1 MIYKLP
7 KIGADAI
14 ALSHFPTRHQAFI
27 FRASE
32 YVPKELIAR
41 VLKTSVENVT
51 RAAEEMGLPDYDPG
65 ELWLKRG
72 YITII
77 RRMWHVLPYSQ
88 LLELLG
94 MDELELATILRDED
108 FLDHKLQDKPRCET
122 VIWRELTENERTRTA
137 EIKRIVQKINL
148 GGKAPFDFEYNVPKI
163 THSGKEKFKTRI
175 IYAFS
180 GLYQHAFDVDSREFL
195 PDEQLEAYRDLGVN
209 GIWTQGV
216 ISQLSEFPFEP
227 SVSSGYEKRLE
238 RMRELTERLDKYG
251 IKLYLYI
258 NEPRYMPLKFFE
270 KHPDIRGHIRG
281 DRASL
286 CTSTETVRNYLKS
299 SIETICRAV
308 PLIGGFFTITRSE
321 NLTNCYSHSGDKG
334 LECTCPRCKSR
345 TIGEVIGE
353 TVGCILEGARRVSSD
368 IRVFAWSWAWDE
380 KNEEIIRALP
390 KGVIL
395 LSQSELSIPF
405 NIGGVN
411 GEVYDYSMSIVGPG
425 ERAREEWRVARECG
439 LEVGAKVQVNTTW
452 EASTVPALPVSCS
465 IDEHMKGLEREGV
478 EHILLSWTLG
488 GYPCRNLA
496 VAAKYFYE
504 KCDFSIEGSPYYE
517 AEKQFSEAFKE
528 YPFHVHSIYM
538 GPHNAG
544 PSTLLFEKPTGY
556 KATMTCFPY
565 DDLEQWR
572 SIYPVDVF
580 ENQFAKLCEGWKKG
594 LELIPEND
602 FSETAVMARAAYCLF
617 RSSLNQIRFIRAR
630 DSGRYADAV
639 RIAEDEIEVAE
650 NMLNLM
656 NRNASIGYE
665 AANHY
670 YFSKGQIAEKIV
682 NCHYIINNFS
692 KKCCEAKD
700 GNML

>member
-14 ALSHFPTRHQAFI
+14 ALSHFPTKHQAFI

-32 YVPKELIAR
+32 YVPRELIAR
-41 VLKTSVENVT
+41 VLKTSIENVT
-51 RAAEEMGLPDYDPG
+51 RAAEEMGLPDYEPG
-65 ELWLKRG
+65 ELWLQRG

-77 RRMWHVLPYSQ
+77 RRMWHILPYSQ

-94 MDELELATILRDED
+94 MDESELATILREED
-108 FLDHKLQDKPRCET
+108 FLDHKLQDKPNCREVT
-122 VIWRELTENERTRTA
+122 WRELTEDERTRTA
-137 EIKRIVQKINL
+137 EIKRIMQKL
-148 GGKAPFDFEYNVPKI
+148 DFFGKTPFDFEYNVPKI
-163 THSGKEKFKTRI
+163 TYGGKEKFKTRM

-195 PDEQLEAYRDLGVN
+195 PDKQLEAYRALGVN

-216 ISQLSEFPFEP
+216 LSQLSEFPFEP
-227 SVSSGYEKRLE
+227 SVSAGYEKRLE
-238 RMRELTERLDKYG
+238 KMKELTERLDKYG

-270 KHPDIRGHIRG
+270 KHPDIRGHVIG

-286 CTSTETVRNYLKS
+286 CTSTEAVRTYLKNAV
-299 SIETICRAV
+299 ERICRAV

-321 NLTNCYSHSGDKG
+321 NLTNCYSHSGDDG
-334 LECTCPRCKSR
+334 IECNCPRCKSR
-345 TIGEVIGE
+345 SVGEVIAE
-353 TVGCILEGARRVSSD
+353 TVGCVLEGARRVSDD
-368 IRVFAWSWAWDE
+368 IRVFAWSWAWNT

-395 LSQSELSIPF
+395 LSQSELDIPF
-405 NIGGVN
+405 DIGGVKGN
-411 GEVYDYSMSIVGPG
+411 VLDYSMSIVGPG
-425 ERAREEWRVARECG
+425 ERARDEWRIAKECG
-439 LEVGAKVQVNTTW
+439 FEVGAKVQVNTTW
-452 EASTVPALPVSCS
+452 EASTVPAIPVSPS
-465 IDEHMKGLEREGV
+465 INKHMRGLQGEGV

-496 VAAKYFYE
+496 AAAKYFYE
-504 KCDFSIEGSPYYE
+504 KCDYSIEDSPYYE
-517 AEKQFSEAFKE
+517 AERQFAEAFKE
-528 YPFHVHSIYM
+528 YPFHVQTLYV

-556 KATMTCFPY
+556 KATMTCFAY

-580 ENQFAKLCEGWKKG
+580 EKQFEKLCAGLRKG
-594 LELIPEND
+594 LDMMPIGDE
-602 FSETAVMARAAYCLF
+602 SETAVMASATYCLF
-617 RSSLNQIRFIRAR
+617 KSSLNQIRFIRAR

-639 RIAEDEIEVAE
+639 QLAKDELDVAE
-650 NMLNLM
+650 NMLALM
-656 NRNASIGYE
+656 NRNTSIGYE

-682 NCHYIINNFS
+682 NCRYIIGKFNKKILQS
-692 KKCCEAKD
+692 K
-700 GNML
+700 GL